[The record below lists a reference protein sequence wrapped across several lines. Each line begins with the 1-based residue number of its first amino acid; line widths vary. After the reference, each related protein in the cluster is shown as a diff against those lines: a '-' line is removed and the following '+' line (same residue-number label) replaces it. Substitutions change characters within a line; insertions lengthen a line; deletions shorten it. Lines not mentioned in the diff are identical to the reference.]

1 MKVSNLYS
9 LSKENYHEVESIKKQ
24 IILGNTS
31 NHDMRHVI
39 GWLNRFNGKNKK
51 TAAFS
56 IDKNGVIYKHF
67 EPKYQSNYFNNLS
80 LDGKSIVI
88 LLENEGWLTKNEEKN
103 TFISSLGY
111 IYNQEM
117 VMDKKWRGYS
127 HWGKYSEEQINS
139 AINLVTELCDEF
151 FIPLT
156 AITHNTKID
165 DIEDF
170 SGVLYKSNLEK
181 HYTDVTPAFDFE
193 YFTNKINQK

>member
-1 MKVSNLYS
+1 MLISDLYS
-9 LSKENYHEVESIKKQ
+9 LPKDNYYEVESIKKQ

-39 GWLNRFNGKNKK
+39 SWLNRFNGKNKK

-67 EPKYQSNYFNNLS
+67 DPKYQSNYFNDLS
-80 LDGKSIVI
+80 VDGKSIII
-88 LLENEGWLTKNEEKN
+88 LLENEGWLNKNEEEN
-103 TFISSLGY
+103 IFISSLGY
-111 IYNQEM
+111 IYNEEM
-117 VMDKKWRGYS
+117 VIEKKWRGYTY
-127 HWGKYSEEQINS
+127 WEKYSEEQINS
-139 AINLVTELCDEF
+139 AINLVTDLCYEF

-165 DIEDF
+165 EIEDF
-170 SGVLYKSNLEK
+170 SGILYKSNLKK